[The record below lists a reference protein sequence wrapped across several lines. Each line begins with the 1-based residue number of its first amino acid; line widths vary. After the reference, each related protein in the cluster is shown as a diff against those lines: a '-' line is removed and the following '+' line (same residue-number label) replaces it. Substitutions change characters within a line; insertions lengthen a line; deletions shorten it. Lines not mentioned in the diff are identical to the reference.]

1 MYSVILK
8 AKFKKLLFLQSKMS
22 LKNRNNLTVKDHN
35 ELIEKYKLK
44 LNGGK
49 SGNIE
54 YVGMSTEQC
63 VRILVHSYTV

>member
-35 ELIEKYKLK
+35 ELIEKYKQK